1 MAIDPVTLKVIL
13 SIATSDLGKKV
24 IKFVIIFIPLMVIMA
39 FCLIYTVMFDPV
51 NGSELDKYIKE
62 NSDAGQT
69 GAYEMLMALWFPKED
84 PTDDT
89 QLTPPSFVDGEFIR
103 PLLRY
108 STISSSYGWRTLW
121 GKQDFHLGTDYPAPS
136 DTPIMAS
143 NNGIVTTAMYS
154 SDYGNHVVIQHSDGI
169 TTLYA
174 HAVSLDV
181 TVGERVVKGQRIAG
195 VGTTGPSTGNH
206 LHFEVKVNGVRRDP
220 ALFLKNQVKKEEKG
234 EDEE

>member
-1 MAIDPVTLKVIL
+1 MAIDPVTIKVVTVIL
-13 SIATSDLGKKV
+13 KSTLGKKI
-24 IKFVIIFIPLMVIMA
+24 IKAIFIFIPMMVLLVISLVFTSA
-39 FCLIYTVMFDPV
+39 LSPTGADV
-51 NGSELDKYIKE
+51 DKYLQENAPNEYDVFTWIK
-62 NSDAGQT
+62 ST
-69 GAYEMLMALWFPKED
+69 WFPKED
-84 PTDDT
+84 TTDDT
-89 QLTPPSFVDGEFIR
+89 ELTPPSFVDGEFIR

-108 STISSSYGWRTLW
+108 STVSSHYGWRTLW

-136 DTPIMAS
+136 DTPIMAC
-143 NNGIVTTAMYS
+143 NDGIVTTAMYS

-181 TVGERVVKGQRIAG
+181 TVGDRVVKGQRIAG

-206 LHFEVKVNGVRRDP
+206 LHFEVKVNGARQDP

-234 EDEE
+234 EDEK